1 MDSWKKLHTEPS
13 WLRNESRLKVC
24 LLNNCSAYCQ
34 AMKIIPSR
42 EMAAKPAAIW
52 KALKDE
58 GAVLVTRNGQ
68 PEGVF
73 ISTSDETWMEDLQE
87 IVFARARRA
96 ISETR
101 LAAARTGVA
110 NLGEEEIDGE
120 IKAVRSARGR

>member
-1 MDSWKKLHTEPS
+1 
-13 WLRNESRLKVC
+13 
-24 LLNNCSAYCQ
+24 
-34 AMKIIPSR
+34 
-42 EMAAKPAAIW
+42 MAAKPAAIW